1 MTPGTADRHVQ
12 KETSGPGGWR
22 DPNQGQVQ
30 GNSQLMF
37 TENAEEAPYAPY
49 ADHTPHAP
57 NIPHTPLLATRA
69 PVLLKN
75 LSRNRVTLTMT
86 KLTVS

>member
-1 MTPGTADRHVQ
+1 MCRNGLAGLEV
-12 KETSGPGGWR
+12 WR

-30 GNSQLMF
+30 GNTQPMF
-37 TENAEEAPYAPY
+37 TENAEEAPYTPY

-57 NIPHTPLLATRA
+57 PNVPRTPLLATHA

-75 LSRNRVTLTMT
+75 LSRNQVTLTMT